1 MLTARKGKE
10 KKIKKYRRVKC
21 LKKNFLKVK
30 RKFFQYDIKYVLKIE
45 LKDRLYKKKYKT
57 RRIGLKHS
65 KCVLSVLEQEWWEV
79 YFQS

>member
-57 RRIGLKHS
+57 RRIG
-65 KCVLSVLEQEWWEV
+65 
-79 YFQS
+79 

>member
-45 LKDRLYKKKYKT
+45 LKDRLYKKKIQNSQNRIKT
-57 RRIGLKHS
+57 
-65 KCVLSVLEQEWWEV
+65 
-79 YFQS
+79 